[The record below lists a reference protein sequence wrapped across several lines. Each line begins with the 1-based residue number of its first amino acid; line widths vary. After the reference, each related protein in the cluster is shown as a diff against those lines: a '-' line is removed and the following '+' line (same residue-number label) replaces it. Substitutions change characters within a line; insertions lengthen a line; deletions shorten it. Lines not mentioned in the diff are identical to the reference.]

1 MSIIMQSL
9 VFELY
14 GSKYTFDY
22 QRTIHIEREGL
33 KIGRGG
39 KSERIKIGKYAR
51 VRSRRVVGLCK
62 YGDDNGSND
71 YIKMGKG
78 QW

>member
-1 MSIIMQSL
+1 MQSL

-39 KSERIKIGKYAR
+39 EPRLHTTLLLHKTDHK
-51 VRSRRVVGLCK
+51 
-62 YGDDNGSND
+62 
-71 YIKMGKG
+71 
-78 QW
+78 

>member
-39 KSERIKIGKYAR
+39 KSERINFWKYAR
-51 VRSRRVVGLCK
+51 VRSRRVVV
-62 YGDDNGSND
+62 DEWAD
-71 YIKMGKG
+71 G
-78 QW
+78 QPVQNL